1 MKITQENSRLEKM
14 SNPIEKSK
22 LTVTIKKLL

>member
-14 SNPIEKSK
+14 SNSIEKNK